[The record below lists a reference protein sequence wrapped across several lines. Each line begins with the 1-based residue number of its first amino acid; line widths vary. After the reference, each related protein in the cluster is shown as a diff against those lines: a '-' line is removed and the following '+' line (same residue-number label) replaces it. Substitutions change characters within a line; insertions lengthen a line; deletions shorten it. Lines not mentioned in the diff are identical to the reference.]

1 MPRKINTAQR
11 INAVIYARTGRHCT
25 GQLNAQVSRL
35 RTFAA
40 RHGWSEPVVITE
52 CRGSGMSDQVLRAV
66 TGFDVL
72 LVGNYDRLARGVTGM
87 HDVVRALSGS
97 GVRVVTPAAGPSAE
111 AVPFEMLLFQ
121 AIAAQ
126 GARGDLSRWTRAG
139 MAAARSRQAGRQ

>member
-1 MPRKINTAQR
+1 MSRKINSAQR
-11 INAVIYARTGRHCT
+11 INAVIYARAGRHGT

-40 RHGWSEPVVITE
+40 RHGWSQPVVITE

-72 LVGNYDRLARGVTGM
+72 LVDNYDRLARGVTGM
-87 HDVVRALSGS
+87 HNVVRALSES
-97 GVRVVTPAAGPSAE
+97 GVRVVSPAAGLSAE
-111 AVPFEMLLFQ
+111 AVPFEMLLLL

-126 GARGDLSRWTRAG
+126 GARDDVSRRTRAG
-139 MAAARSRQAGRQ
+139 MAAARARRTGRQ